1 MTILLTLFAAGVLTI
16 LLPCILPL
24 VPIVL
29 GVSLSGR
36 NKWRPLVTATGMAVS
51 FVAFTLVLQLL
62 LRQFVQLADLV
73 RVATYYTL
81 LLFGICFVTTRPHLH
96 GNPERVPKP
105 SRALALAGKAR
116 PRLHA
121 YLQIALAV
129 LGALPFFWGQ
139 GWLALSVS
147 PLLGAIAVALGGRV
161 AARMQQAGARV
172 QQGASAGL
180 GSESLL
186 SALVVGLTLGLVW
199 VPCAGPALGFALT
212 LVRDQP
218 GLRAFLAL
226 TAYAVG
232 AALPMLFIGYGGQR
246 VVRGARGLIQ
256 YSGRIKQVSGAVLVL
271 SALAFQFQWFAALQT
286 WLGDH
291 TSVATFGSVVE
302 ARLVRNAMA
311 APAGPPSSA
320 MSRTDHETDRG
331 AALPQL
337 PKLARAPELAGL
349 GPWYNSPP
357 LTRPR
362 SKARSCSSISGP
374 TAASIASVPC
384 RTSRIFGLA
393 TRISPSSLWGYT
405 RQSLPSRRSQ
415 RTWPMRFGNITWNI
429 RSRRTT
435 TSRPGRRSTTSTGP
449 PSTSSTRR
457 A

>member
-36 NKWRPLVTATGMAVS
+36 NKWRPLVTATGMAAS

-81 LLFGICFVTTRPHLH
+81 LLFGICFVATRP
-96 GNPERVPKP
+96 R
-105 SRALALAGKAR
+105 
-116 PRLHA
+116 
-121 YLQIALAV
+121 LQIALAV

-139 GWLALSVS
+139 GWLALLVA
-147 PLLGAIAVALGGRV
+147 PLMGAIAVALGGRV

-172 QQGASAGL
+172 QHGASAGL

-218 GLRAFLAL
+218 GFRAFLAL

-232 AALPMLFIGYGGQR
+232 AALPLLCIGYGGQR
-246 VVRGARGLIQ
+246 VVRGARGLVQ

-271 SALAFQFQWFAALQT
+271 SALAFQFQWFTALQT

-291 TSVATFGSVVE
+291 TSVATFGSAVE
-302 ARLVRNAMA
+302 ERLV
-311 APAGPPSSA
+311 G
-320 MSRTDHETDRG
+320 
-331 AALPQL
+331 
-337 PKLARAPELAGL
+337 
-349 GPWYNSPP
+349 
-357 LTRPR
+357 
-362 SKARSCSSISGP
+362 
-374 TAASIASVPC
+374 
-384 RTSRIFGLA
+384 
-393 TRISPSSLWGYT
+393 
-405 RQSLPSRRSQ
+405 
-415 RTWPMRFGNITWNI
+415 
-429 RSRRTT
+429 
-435 TSRPGRRSTTSTGP
+435 
-449 PSTSSTRR
+449 
-457 A
+457 